1 MRQSMRSAPAT
12 APIPNTTHALTIPPP
27 VVLRRQSSPFTKQV
41 KQIKALKQIGHH
53 PLGALG
59 ILSIPRVAVQEKPFL
74 REDADHCP
82 DQQQHPGSK
91 RHEREIGQDPCP
103 AEHARGRI
111 DRDRK
116 STRLNSSHGYISYAV
131 FCLKKK

>member
-1 MRQSMRSAPAT
+1 MARTTHGGAPPTPRDSEQPRRPPPAT

-91 RHEREIGQDPCP
+91 R
-103 AEHARGRI
+103 
-111 DRDRK
+111 
-116 STRLNSSHGYISYAV
+116 
-131 FCLKKK
+131 